1 MLQCLC
7 KLWEGEKQK
16 FSGNKQTKKI
26 VEKTK
31 NEPCEVKL
39 PFYLTLKNF
48 RNFKGV
54 GFPLSNYGRTSADE
68 QQNTVGTAGHALPT
82 CSMIGR

>member
-1 MLQCLC
+1 MLQCLYR
-7 KLWEGEKQK
+7 LWEGENQK

-31 NEPCEVKL
+31 NKPREVKL

-48 RNFKGV
+48 RNFI

-68 QQNTVGTAGHALPT
+68 P
-82 CSMIGR
+82 